1 MPHYIY
7 ISSLD
12 TVSIGWWD
20 AENGTWTDKDVSEQN
35 IDNVSKVVNF
45 KIKRFAPVAVL
56 LPRITDF
63 PFNSWFLR

>member
-1 MPHYIY
+1 MPSYVY

-20 AENGTWTDKDVSEQN
+20 AESGTWTDKDVSEQN
-35 IDNVSKVVNF
+35 IDNVTKVVNF

-63 PFNSWFLR
+63 PYTSWFLR